1 MYVNDYSKHSLNEVT
16 VTYIKDKILSGELKR
31 GDKLIESDISEGLQI
46 SRAPVREAMRELN
59 VYGLVSFSPRKGNQ
73 VLDLSPEELQ
83 ELFEIRISLELQVL
97 DILVKAD
104 LLSDADFAELD
115 GLVAQMAANERRE
128 MPYHEKLFYLNH
140 LDVSFHRYLW
150 RASGS
155 RKRAQM
161 LEGLFFQLLVTMNE
175 NVQTLGSFEEK
186 AAEHAAI
193 VTALRSGD
201 REEVFYQFKRHLC
214 KYAEAMLPDVNLS
227 LAT

>member
-31 GDKLIESDISEGLQI
+31 GDKLIESDISEHLRI

-59 VYGLVSFSPRKGNQ
+59 VYGLVSFSPRRGNQ
-73 VLDLSPEELQ
+73 ILDLTPEELR

-97 DILVKAD
+97 DILVKRD
-104 LLSDADFAELD
+104 LLSLD
-115 GLVAQMAANERRE
+115 NFLQLDSFVAQMAANEGKE
-128 MPYHEKLFYLNH
+128 MPYHEKLYNLNQ
-140 LDVSFHRYLW
+140 LDVSFHSYLW
-150 RASGS
+150 HASGS
-155 RKRAQM
+155 RKRAQL

-186 AAEHAAI
+186 AIEHANI
-193 VTALRSGD
+193 VDALKSGD
-201 REEVFYQFKRHLC
+201 RDEVFAQFKKHLC
-214 KYAEAMLPDVNLS
+214 KYAKAMLPDANLS